1 MSIMFAFRPANEHV
15 TLQWLTPRCR

>member
-1 MSIMFAFRPANEHV
+1 MSILFAFRPANEHV